1 MIKTEFKSHIAAT
14 GQLRDMRYL
23 KPSQVPKVYPI
34 SHARLYDLLN
44 QGHIKSVKLGSARL
58 VSVDSIENYLA
69 RLASEQEGQPMPP
82 SNATTARA
90 RRVMAGRGATRTH

>member
-1 MIKTEFKSHIAAT
+1 MIKAEFKSHIAAT

-58 VSVDSIENYLA
+58 VSVDSIE
-69 RLASEQEGQPMPP
+69 ASSPVSLGTGGPADATQQRNDGQGTEGH
-82 SNATTARA
+82 
-90 RRVMAGRGATRTH
+90 GRPGATRTH